1 MSSTGTTTPAASGG
15 IPDAA
20 HSDTPVYQRVLRM
33 QAFQILLV
41 LLVIITVFATLAP
54 NNFANLSNARQIVQ
68 NASILAILGV
78 GMTFVIVTSGIDLSI
93 GSVMVFSGV
102 IAAKLMIAVGG
113 DGWSTALLGI
123 AASAATG
130 LVWGVVNGTLIA
142 KAKIPPLIVTLGS
155 LGMALGLAQILT
167 RGVDIRQVPKVM
179 QDEIGYGNVFGQVPV
194 LSIIA
199 LVVIGLGIVLLHGT
213 RFGRY
218 TYAIGS
224 NEESARRVGVKVD
237 AHLIKVYALSG
248 TLAGLAGV
256 LSLAQFGTTA
266 IAGQS
271 QTNLNVIAAV
281 VIGGTSLFG
290 GAGTI
295 FGTVVGLFIPAVL
308 QNGFVIVG
316 IQPFWQQVAV
326 GAVLIAAVYV
336 DQVRRASAARGNKTR
351 TGVLSRR
358 RPKGPDAPAPPAT
371 STPPQPA
378 GADAPAA
385 PASSTE
391 EPARHPASHTGK
403 QGDA

>member
-1 MSSTGTTTPAASGG
+1 MSLQTTSAPAGGGTSEDHHGESFW
-15 IPDAA
+15 
-20 HSDTPVYQRVLRM
+20 HRVVHM

-41 LLVIITVFATLAP
+41 LIVIVAVFATLAP
-54 NNFANLSNARQIVQ
+54 ISFANVGNARLIAQ

-102 IAAKLMIAVGG
+102 VAAKAMLAFGG
-113 DGWSTALLGI
+113 DGWGTAFLGFVI
-123 AASAATG
+123 SV
-130 LVWGVVNGTLIA
+130 LVGMGWGVFNGVLIA

-167 RGVDIRQVPKVM
+167 GGVDVRDVPSVM
-179 QDEIGYGNVFGQVPV
+179 QDSIGYGNVFGQVPV
-194 LSIIA
+194 LTLIA
-199 LVVIGLGIVLLHGT
+199 LVVVVIGGVVLHTT

-224 NEESARRVGVKVD
+224 NEESARRVGVRVD
-237 AHLIKVYALSG
+237 RQLIMVYGMSG
-248 TLAGLAGV
+248 LLAGLAGV

-266 IAGQS
+266 IAGQT

-290 GAGTI
+290 GVGTI
-295 FGTVVGLFIPAVL
+295 FGTVIGLFIPAVL

-316 IQPFWQQVAV
+316 VQPFWQQVAV

-336 DQVRRASAARGNKTR
+336 DQRRRAAAARGGKR
-351 TGVLSRR
+351 SSLRFRSAR
-358 RPKGPDAPAPPAT
+358 K
-371 STPPQPA
+371 
-378 GADAPAA
+378 
-385 PASSTE
+385 ASPE
-391 EPARHPASHTGK
+391 A
-403 QGDA
+403 QGGES